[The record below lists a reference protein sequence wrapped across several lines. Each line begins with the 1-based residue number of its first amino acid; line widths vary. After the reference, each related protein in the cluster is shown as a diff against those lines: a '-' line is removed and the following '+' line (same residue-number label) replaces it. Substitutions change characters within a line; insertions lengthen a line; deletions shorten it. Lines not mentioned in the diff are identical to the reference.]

1 MKGKKI
7 LVIVIIIVAVLAVA
21 GTVFGYL
28 FFKTDILRMSNELFA
43 KYINQ
48 NIEIYNKLSDSKV
61 LNTYKNLKDEDKY
74 EENSELTVTYSEGGE
89 ISNPFNNLKA
99 KLNVQKDNDE
109 NYYYADGQI
118 IFAEEEYL
126 ESEIIKEK
134 DVYGVRFSDVAK
146 QFIGVKNDQNLEETA
161 KDIGID
167 SIYLNTIMNI
177 IDGTQSASEE
187 VISTQNA
194 EDLKNKYMK
203 ILTDSIAK
211 GTFSKQKKAMITYS
225 NTTTKTNAYTVSLS
239 SQQVENMLIQILNT
253 AKSDTTLLD
262 KFSSFVDEED
272 INAQIDEQIR
282 KINEEYEIPTLKIT
296 VYENSKKTIRTVVEL
311 GSNKAIIENTETNE
325 TIKSNI
331 QVSLMQ
337 DENINQYA
345 IGITRKNLNDNEE
358 NEIKLTDLNNEDDE
372 NATIAITSNLQ
383 KDSTSTTIESGV
395 SYKKGILSI
404 GVSINDEIKFE
415 SDFEK
420 KQTLAER
427 NYIVLNDLSS
437 ERRKTIIE
445 DLKKKVPEKAELRT
459 ELLLEALQLKKSTAP
474 DVPDYEMPQVEINKF
489 NSKFEFYAG
498 DQVSASNVKV
508 LLNIVKDNLGSAE
521 ITPINPENAS
531 GVIRDEDIKYNFKL
545 NIEKGKSNEQESQ
558 NVSDKIKDK
567 KKYKVTINYK
577 EINGLIDNIII
588 EELDK

>member
-194 EDLKNKYMK
+194 EDLKSKYMK

-211 GTFSKQKKAMITYS
+211 GTFSKQKKAMITYN

-262 KFSSFVDEED
+262 KFSSFINQDD
-272 INAQIDEQIR
+272 INTQLDEQIR
-282 KINEEYEIPTLKIT
+282 KINEEYEIPALKIT

-311 GSNKAIIENTETNE
+311 GSNKAIIENTETNG

-358 NEIKLTDLNNEDDE
+358 NEIKLTDLNNEDDK

>member
-194 EDLKNKYMK
+194 EDLKSKYMK

-211 GTFSKQKKAMITYS
+211 GTFSKQKKAMITYN

-311 GSNKAIIENTETNE
+311 GSNKAIIENTETNG

-358 NEIKLTDLNNEDDE
+358 NEIKLTDLNNEDDK

>member
-7 LVIVIIIVAVLAVA
+7 SVIVIIIVAVLAVA

-74 EENSELTVTYSEGGE
+74 GENSELTVTYSEGGE

-194 EDLKNKYMK
+194 EDLKSKYMK

-211 GTFSKQKKAMITYS
+211 GTFSKQKKAMITY
-225 NTTTKTNAYTVSLS
+225 NNATTKTNAYTVSLS

-282 KINEEYEIPTLKIT
+282 KITEEYEIPTLKIT

-311 GSNKAIIENTETNE
+311 GSNKAIIENTETNG

-437 ERRKTIIE
+437 ERRKTIVE

>member
-194 EDLKNKYMK
+194 EDLKSKYMK

-211 GTFSKQKKAMITYS
+211 GTFSKQKKAMITYN

-311 GSNKAIIENTETNE
+311 GSNKAIIENTETNG

-383 KDSTSTTIESGV
+383 KDSTSATIETGV

-404 GVSINDEIKFE
+404 GVSINDEIKFG

-437 ERRKTIIE
+437 ERRKTIVE

-531 GVIRDEDIKYNFKL
+531 GISRDEDIKYNFKL

>member
-194 EDLKNKYMK
+194 EDLKSKYMK

-211 GTFSKQKKAMITYS
+211 GTFSKQKKAMITYN

-311 GSNKAIIENTETNE
+311 GSNKAIIENTETNG

-383 KDSTSTTIESGV
+383 KDSTSATIETGV

-404 GVSINDEIKFE
+404 GVSITDEIKFG

-437 ERRKTIIE
+437 ERRKTIVE

-531 GVIRDEDIKYNFKL
+531 GISRDEDIKYNFKL

>member
-211 GTFSKQKKAMITYS
+211 GTFSKQKKAMITYN

-282 KINEEYEIPTLKIT
+282 KINEEYEISTLKIT

-311 GSNKAIIENTETNE
+311 GSNKAIIENTETNG

-437 ERRKTIIE
+437 ERRKTIVE

>member
-211 GTFSKQKKAMITYS
+211 GTFSKQKKAMITYN

-311 GSNKAIIENTETNE
+311 GSNKAIIENTETNG

-437 ERRKTIIE
+437 ERRKTIVE

-508 LLNIVKDNLGSAE
+508 LLNIVKDNLGNAE

>member
-211 GTFSKQKKAMITYS
+211 GTFSKQKKAMITYN

-282 KINEEYEIPTLKIT
+282 KINEEYEISTLKIT

-311 GSNKAIIENTETNE
+311 GSNKAIIENTETNG

-437 ERRKTIIE
+437 ERRKTIVE

-489 NSKFEFYAG
+489 NSKFEFYTG

>member
-211 GTFSKQKKAMITYS
+211 GTFSKQKKAMITYN

-282 KINEEYEIPTLKIT
+282 KINEEYEISTLKIT

-311 GSNKAIIENTETNE
+311 GSNKAIIENTETNG

-437 ERRKTIIE
+437 ERRKTIVE

-459 ELLLEALQLKKSTAP
+459 ELLIEALQLKKSTAP

>member
-1 MKGKKI
+1 
-7 LVIVIIIVAVLAVA
+7 
-21 GTVFGYL
+21 
-28 FFKTDILRMSNELFA
+28 
-43 KYINQ
+43 
-48 NIEIYNKLSDSKV
+48 
-61 LNTYKNLKDEDKY
+61 
-74 EENSELTVTYSEGGE
+74 
-89 ISNPFNNLKA
+89 
-99 KLNVQKDNDE
+99 
-109 NYYYADGQI
+109 
-118 IFAEEEYL
+118 
-126 ESEIIKEK
+126 
-134 DVYGVRFSDVAK
+134 
-146 QFIGVKNDQNLEETA
+146 
-161 KDIGID
+161 
-167 SIYLNTIMNI
+167 
-177 IDGTQSASEE
+177 
-187 VISTQNA
+187 
-194 EDLKNKYMK
+194 
-203 ILTDSIAK
+203 
-211 GTFSKQKKAMITYS
+211 
-225 NTTTKTNAYTVSLS
+225 
-239 SQQVENMLIQILNT
+239 
-253 AKSDTTLLD
+253 
-262 KFSSFVDEED
+262 
-272 INAQIDEQIR
+272 
-282 KINEEYEIPTLKIT
+282 
-296 VYENSKKTIRTVVEL
+296 
-311 GSNKAIIENTETNE
+311 
-325 TIKSNI
+325 
-331 QVSLMQ
+331 MQ

-437 ERRKTIIE
+437 ERRKTIVE

-459 ELLLEALQLKKSTAP
+459 ELLLEALQLKNSTAP

-508 LLNIVKDNLGSAE
+508 LLNIVKDNLGNAE